1 MEEKEREKRKKQF
14 IQSMIRQYSNGYTAH
29 WIDKHPN
36 GTIFRDINNNIGVTA
51 FPEETIVVVNLGTV
65 VSFLEDIAALD
76 RWDQE
81 MHLTIKPI
89 VN

>member
-1 MEEKEREKRKKQF
+1 MEAKEIENRKKQF
-14 IQSMIRQYSNGYTAH
+14 MQSMIRQYSNGYTAH

-51 FPEETIVVVNLGTV
+51 LPDETIVVVNMATV

-76 RWDQE
+76 RWEQE
-81 MHLTIKPI
+81 MHLTIKTI
-89 VN
+89 EN